1 MIEGV
6 AVVVEAEEEDM
17 EQEEEEDTEERTEE
31 ETLPMREL
39 EQPHLPS
46 KETRLT

>member
-1 MIEGV
+1 
-6 AVVVEAEEEDM
+6 M
-17 EQEEEEDTEERTEE
+17 EEEEEDTEEMTEE

-39 EQPHLPS
+39 EQPHPPS

>member
-17 EQEEEEDTEERTEE
+17 EEEEEDTEERIEG
-31 ETLPMREL
+31 ETLQMREL